1 MAPSASPVFRYLLAV
16 VLAVV
21 GFLIVTTSRDPS
33 GPRLSRR
40 TELVDL
46 IRREDDRTRRLRAQL
61 DALRAELDALTT
73 GGTARQR
80 ELAGLAAQRDSLA
93 PFAGFRPVKG
103 SGLLVV
109 LSDSTL
115 RESPTGD
122 PNDLVVHEQDLQ
134 AVVNALWAA
143 GAEAIAI
150 NNERITARS
159 AVRCVG
165 NTLLLHGSVYAPPYR
180 VAAIGDP
187 GTLEQG
193 LSLSE
198 DVERFRAAADDLRL
212 GFLISPERALLVPA
226 YRGVAAMSEAEI
238 AA

>member
-1 MAPSASPVFRYLLAV
+1 M
-16 VLAVV
+16 V
-21 GFLIVTTSRDPS
+21 GFLIVTTSRDPT

-40 TELVDL
+40 TQLVDL

-73 GGTARQR
+73 GGAARQR
-80 ELAGLAAQRDSLA
+80 ALAELAAQRDALA
-93 PFAGFRPVKG
+93 PFAGFRAVHGP
-103 SGLLVV
+103 GLRVE

-150 NNERITARS
+150 NGERITARS

-165 NTLLLHGSVYAPPYR
+165 NTLLLHGSVHAPPYR

-198 DVERFRAAADDLRL
+198 DVERFRAAADDFRL
-212 GFLISPERALLVPA
+212 GFRVVSEEALLVPA
-226 YRGVAAMSEAEI
+226 YRGAAAMSSAEA